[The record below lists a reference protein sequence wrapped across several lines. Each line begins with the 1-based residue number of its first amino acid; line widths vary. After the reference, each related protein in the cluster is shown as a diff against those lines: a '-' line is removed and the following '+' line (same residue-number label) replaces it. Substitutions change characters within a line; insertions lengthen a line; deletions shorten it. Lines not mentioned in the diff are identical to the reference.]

1 MESRTS
7 SEDFEA
13 VATVKVYI
21 RETLSPNNIW
31 LGRSVAFWTLAAILA
46 ALLAAASA
54 PSPLYVVYQARWGF
68 SALTLTLVFAVYV
81 LALLSALLCAGAV
94 SDRIGRRP
102 AILVAL
108 ALQMVAM
115 VAFILA
121 DSVGWLFAAR
131 VVQGVAT
138 GVATSALGGAI
149 VDFQPEDRRVAPLV
163 NSVAPMIGLGAGAL
177 LAGLLVQ
184 LAPSPMRLV
193 YWVLLGVYVVA
204 TLAVLA
210 MPETVSRQPG
220 WWRTLVPKVAVPA
233 GMGPTFAAVA
243 PGLIAVWAL
252 GGLYLSLGPSLTVS
266 LLHSDSHLVGGLVIV
281 ALAGAGAIATVAL
294 RTLAPRSATVGGSLV
309 LLAGVGLT
317 LIAIRAHST
326 VAFFAGSVIAGAGFG
341 PAFAGAFR
349 TLTAGAPPGE
359 RAALIA
365 AIYVVSYL
373 AFSLPAIAAG
383 VEVTHSGLRDTATG
397 YAAAIMALA
406 ALATLGS
413 LRQVRAPVQ

>member
-1 MESRTS
+1 VYPRRQTLASNDSSSLSRG
-7 SEDFEA
+7 A
-13 VATVKVYI
+13 
-21 RETLSPNNIW
+21 
-31 LGRSVAFWTLAAILA
+31 AFWTLGAILA

-68 SALTLTLVFAVYV
+68 SSLTLTLVFAVYV
-81 LALLSALLCAGAV
+81 LALLSSLLCAGAV

-102 AILVAL
+102 VILVAL
-108 ALQMVAM
+108 AVQIVAM
-115 VAFILA
+115 LGFILA
-121 DSVGWLFAAR
+121 DGVGWLYAAR
-131 VVQGVAT
+131 IVQGVAT
-138 GVATSALGGAI
+138 GLATGALGGAI
-149 VDFQPEDRRVAPLV
+149 LDFQPEDPRVAPLV

-184 LAPSPMRLV
+184 LAPSPLRLV
-193 YWVLLGVYVVA
+193 YWVLLALYVA
-204 TLAVLA
+204 AAFAVLA
-210 MPETVSRQPG
+210 MPETVGRQAG
-220 WWRTLVPKVAVPA
+220 WWKTLVPKVAVPA
-233 GMGPTFAAVA
+233 GLGGTFAAVA

-252 GGLYLSLGPSLTVS
+252 GGLYLSLGPSLAVS
-266 LLHSDSHLVGGLVIV
+266 LLHSSSHLVGGLVIV
-281 ALAGAGAIATVAL
+281 ALAGAGALATVGL
-294 RTLAPRSATVGGSLV
+294 RAVAPRQATVGGSLV

-317 LIAIRAHST
+317 LIAIRADST
-326 VAFFAGSVIAGAGFG
+326 VLFFAGSAVAGLGFG

-349 TLTAGAPPGE
+349 TLTAGAPPGQ

-383 VEVTHSGLRDTATG
+383 VEVTHAGLRDTATG

-413 LRQVRAPVQ
+413 ARRPHASGR